1 MWNLKECRDRNY
13 AIKEAKDC
21 YNGRKKKQTKAR
33 LDIIECT
40 LLSDGT

>member
-1 MWNLKECRDRNY
+1 MWDLKECRDRNY

-21 YNGRKKKQTKAR
+21 YNGRKKQTKAR